1 MIFML
6 LRATVIFLHETI
18 RLMNFPFSP
27 NTCTVQVIVTDPM
40 TEEHLRCNEKVMSE
54 GDEEPEATEEEA
66 EVLSA
71 AQAAVSAD
79 NDSGE
84 GDEPQDG
91 EDKTES
97 DNEMEEEEGG
107 DEDYDYENED
117 GRQKRYE
124 RDFLLSLQFL
134 EQCKKRPPNLM
145 NAEYIRKVLVL

>member
-1 MIFML
+1 M
-6 LRATVIFLHETI
+6 
-18 RLMNFPFSP
+18 
-27 NTCTVQVIVTDPM
+27 IVTDPM

-84 GDEPQDG
+84 DDEPQDG

-97 DNEMEEEEGG
+97 DNEMEEGELDD
-107 DEDYDYENED
+107 DEDDDYENED

-145 NAEYIRKVLVL
+145 NAEYIRKVLIL